1 MPQLQKGY
9 KNNKNHRLAIDDA
22 LVKWA
27 GWPMGPYGGK
37 EETYEVKDA
46 KGKVTETKLKGNLT
60 EVAPYI
66 NVEQHE
72 EYNVAL
78 IQAMSK
84 DSKWTPTVE
93 NGGIIKQ
100 LILTWTK

>member
-9 KNNKNHRLAIDDA
+9 KNNKNHRLSIDDA

-37 EETYEVKDA
+37 DETYEVKDA

-72 EYNVAL
+72 EYNISL
-78 IQAMSK
+78 I
-84 DSKWTPTVE
+84 
-93 NGGIIKQ
+93 
-100 LILTWTK
+100 